1 MSVVKLPQIDQ
12 PLFYTILRL
21 FLIHFCRD
29 LHNRVEV
36 VFCDKN
42 VVNDPGFSVM
52 LSLRMNY
59 MQVFGALIFPLKMQS
74 YRRRE

>member
-1 MSVVKLPQIDQ
+1 MFSSKYYHRQTNHVLD
-12 PLFYTILRL
+12 FS
-21 FLIHFCRD
+21 CRD

-59 MQVFGALIFPLKMQS
+59 MQVCWALSFPVKI
-74 YRRRE
+74 